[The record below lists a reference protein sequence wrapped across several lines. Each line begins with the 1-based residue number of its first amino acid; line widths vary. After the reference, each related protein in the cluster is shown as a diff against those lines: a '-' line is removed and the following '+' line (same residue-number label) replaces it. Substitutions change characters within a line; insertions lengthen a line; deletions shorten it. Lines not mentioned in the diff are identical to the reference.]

1 VRQWPL
7 AARLSAL
14 SAGLIALA
22 ASAASFSQKSPPVI
36 VLGVA
41 AAFALAAVAAAAPLR
56 AFPAYGLLMTGL
68 VTAAAASYVAA
79 SQLTL
84 HAGIA
89 LATLGAIALGLAAWP
104 GPQAPDSSPPD
115 RFSAAP
121 PSSSS

>member
-7 AARLSAL
+7 AARLSSL

-22 ASAASFSQKSPPVI
+22 ASAASFSQKAPPVV

-41 AAFALAAVAAAAPLR
+41 AAFALAAVASAAQLR
-56 AFPAYGLLMTGL
+56 AFPVYGLLMTGL
-68 VTAAAASYVAA
+68 VTAAATTYIAA

-89 LATLGAIALGLAAWP
+89 LAAAGAVALGLAAWS
-104 GPQAPDSSPPD
+104 GPPRTGSSPSE